1 MADVTLVIKLFQQ
14 FTGTDVKEL
23 AVIEALEH
31 TTTTPVPVP
40 GSSSLLLSFKNGKLR
55 PAELQTVDIL

>member
-1 MADVTLVIKLFQQ
+1 MTEVTLVIKLFQQ

-31 TTTTPVPVP
+31 TTTTSVPVVCYCH
-40 GSSSLLLSFKNGKLR
+40 SKMEN
-55 PAELQTVDIL
+55 